1 MVLIYFGDQFNV
13 AAYGHNVDDLK
24 IEPLFYDKHG
34 SC

>member
-1 MVLIYFGDQFNV
+1 MYFVGEFDV

-24 IEPLFYDKHG
+24 IEPMFYYKHG